1 MEKRQKRGKQELD
14 SLIPTVKKEEK
25 HLDNLLTAAR
35 AEADGT
41 VRDAESKAAS
51 RVQGALA
58 DLPRIIAAE
67 RASKLASLRQEAETA
82 IEAEQKRTR
91 TLERAAAKAMDD
103 AVAYIVSL
111 VWPEGRP

>member
-14 SLIPTVKKEEK
+14 SLIPTIKKEEK
-25 HLDNLLTAAR
+25 HLDDLLTAAR
-35 AEADGT
+35 AEAGGI
-41 VRDAESKAAS
+41 VHDAELKAAS
-51 RVQGALA
+51 LVQGALA

-67 RASKLASLRQEAETA
+67 RASKIASLRQEAETVTRT
-82 IEAEQKRTR
+82 EEERTR
-91 TLERAAAKAMDD
+91 TLERAAAHAMQN